1 VALSLKDVT
10 IRKGVE
16 LLLGPFDLTIAAGET
31 VTLMGPSGSGKSS
44 LLSYLAG
51 DVPEGLEGHGDV
63 HLNSRA
69 LNELPP
75 EARRI
80 GRLFQDDLLFP
91 HMTVGENL
99 LFGMPRG
106 DRHERAAKMEDAL
119 KQAGLAGYAG
129 RAPHTLSGGER
140 ARVALFRTLLAEPE
154 AVLLDEPFSK
164 LDMELR
170 ASLRS
175 FVFGHL
181 HERRLPAL
189 LVTHDRAD
197 APPGGRVFKIALG
210 GEVRRA

>member
-1 VALSLKDVT
+1 MALNLDHVT
-10 IRKGVE
+10 IRKGGEILV
-16 LLLGPFDLTIAAGET
+16 GPFDLTIAAGET

-51 DVPEGLEGHGDV
+51 DLPDGLEGSGKLRLGAHD
-63 HLNSRA
+63 LDN
-69 LNELPP
+69 LPP

-106 DRHERAAKMEDAL
+106 DHRKRQARMQDAL
-119 KQAGLAGYAG
+119 EQAGLAGYAD

-140 ARVALFRTLLAEPE
+140 ARVALFRMLLAEPQ

-164 LDMELR
+164 LDMDLR
-170 ASLRS
+170 ASLRG
-175 FVFGHL
+175 FVFRHL
-181 HERRLPAL
+181 QERRLPAL

-197 APPGGRVFKIALG
+197 APPGGRVFKIAPG
-210 GEVRRA
+210 GAIHHA